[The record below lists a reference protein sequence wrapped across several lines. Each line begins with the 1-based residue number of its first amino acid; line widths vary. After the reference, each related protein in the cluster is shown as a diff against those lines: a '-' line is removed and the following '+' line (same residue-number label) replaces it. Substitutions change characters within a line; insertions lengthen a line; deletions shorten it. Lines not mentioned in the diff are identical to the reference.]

1 MVLAAIITLT
11 GCSDCK
17 TSPGNTQ
24 ISPEITGEA
33 DDGLYLYSGNMRYTS
48 DYENGEELIT
58 SVDIDG
64 VTYNDIEFFDA
75 LYIGDNAYMS
85 INYYENDAS
94 ISPLGNCIIKYNVAD
109 KTQEL
114 IYHYTYDVND
124 SFGERMFISDIL
136 SVSGDGTKM
145 AALSQYSNLTLF
157 IYNGAVVDEL
167 HNSFDACTYCD
178 DFAILKIPPSTG
190 RMLRPRYGA
199 TT

>member
-1 MVLAAIITLT
+1 MRKIIKKACVLLVLAAIITLT

-33 DDGLYLYSGNMRYTS
+33 DDGLYLYSGNMCYTS

-85 INYYENDAS
+85 INYYENDTS
-94 ISPLGNCIIKYNVAD
+94 I
-109 KTQEL
+109 
-114 IYHYTYDVND
+114 
-124 SFGERMFISDIL
+124 
-136 SVSGDGTKM
+136 
-145 AALSQYSNLTLF
+145 
-157 IYNGAVVDEL
+157 
-167 HNSFDACTYCD
+167 
-178 DFAILKIPPSTG
+178 
-190 RMLRPRYGA
+190 
-199 TT
+199 